1 MRILVTGANGQLGSD
16 VVDCL
21 LQNGHEV
28 IRAHKEDCDITD
40 AAAVYGYFDSVAPEA
55 VIHCAAYTAVDR
67 AESDR
72 EACFAVNVTGSENV
86 AKAAEKHRAKCV
98 YISSDYVFD
107 GEGEI
112 PFETD
117 GKKGPKNYYGLT
129 KLEGE
134 NATLENCTRAFIVRI
149 SWVFGMNGGNF
160 VKTIARISAENDE
173 INVVDDQVGSPTYT
187 KDVSRVLAEMVTTEK
202 YGVYHVTNEGFC
214 SWREFAGEIIKITG
228 ENCRVNP
235 VTSAEYPRP
244 ALRPLNS
251 RLSKRSL
258 DENGFD
264 RLPPWQNALA
274 RFLEEYRQ

>member
-40 AAAVYGYFDSVAPEA
+40 AAAVYGFFDSVAPEA

-129 KLEGE
+129 KLEG
-134 NATLENCTRAFIVRI
+134 
-149 SWVFGMNGGNF
+149 
-160 VKTIARISAENDE
+160 ENDE

-264 RLPPWQNALA
+264 RLPSWQNALA